1 MALRP
6 TFAFDRKLV
15 VFDDDPTGSQ
25 TVWGC
30 PLLLRWDADSLRQ
43 ALAHPSPLLF
53 LITNTR
59 ALAPAEARIRME
71 ALCTTLAEVLEEQR
85 QQGRPLDMQLISRGD
100 STLRGHC
107 PLELEVLQQHFGPF
121 AATFVVPA
129 FLPGGRTTEGG
140 VHRLQGQ
147 PLHETA
153 FARDGLFGYRSS
165 HLPSWLE
172 ERSGGRLRAASVPV
186 LGLERLQAAWADP
199 TGAGARSLDAWL
211 AALAPGSLVAVDASR
226 AEHLQAFVDALAR
239 RPDRR
244 WLFQSAASLIDTLAQ
259 LGPQPLPPAGL
270 AALRRRDGDGAPLPG
285 LVVVGSHVPL
295 ADRQLAHLLAQP
307 GCDGVELPVDR
318 LRDPIGDPSGPIE
331 AALAQSLGRSLDRGR
346 TPVLYSS
353 RGERLAGEG
362 DARRALGQTLA
373 GLMARLAG
381 QLAPRLGYVISK
393 GGITSHTLLAEGL
406 DLAWVA
412 LQGQLSAGLSL
423 VLVPDEPQLQAAGIA
438 GLPVLTVPGNLG
450 DDGTLTDSWRRL
462 QAGR

>member
-6 TFAFDRKLV
+6 TFASDRKLV

-30 PLLLRWDADSLRQ
+30 PLLLRWDAESLRR

-53 LITNTR
+53 LITNSR
-59 ALAPAEARIRME
+59 ALAPAEARERME
-71 ALCTTLAEVLEEQR
+71 AISATLAEVLEERQ
-85 QQGRPLDMQLISRGD
+85 QQGRPLQVQLISRGD

-107 PLELEVLQQHFGPF
+107 PLELEVLQQRFGPF

-140 VHRLQGQ
+140 VHRLHGQ
-147 PLHETA
+147 PVHETA
-153 FARDGLFGYRSS
+153 FARDGLFGFRSS

-172 ERSGGRLRAASVPV
+172 ERSGGRLRATTVPV
-186 LGLERLQAAWADP
+186 LGLELLEAAGADP
-199 TGAGARSLDAWL
+199 DGAGATSLDNWL
-211 AALAPGSLVAVDASR
+211 AILPKGCVVAVDASR
-226 AEHLQAFVDALAR
+226 PEHLQTFVAALAR

-244 WLFQSAASLIDTLAQ
+244 WLFQSAASLIDALAE
-259 LGPQPLPPAGL
+259 LGPQPLTPAGL
-270 AALRRRDGDGAPLPG
+270 ATLRRLGRDGAPLPG
-285 LVVVGSHVPL
+285 LVLVGSHVPL
-295 ADRQLAHLLAQP
+295 ADRQLAHLLGQP
-307 GCDGVELPVDR
+307 DCEGHELPVDR
-318 LRDPIGDPSGPIE
+318 LLASGPQALE
-331 AALAQSLGRSLDRGR
+331 AELEIALARSLDRGR

-353 RGERLAGEG
+353 RGERLAGQG
-362 DARRALGQTLA
+362 DGRRALGQALA

-381 QLAPRLGYVISK
+381 RLAPRLGYLISK

-406 DLAWVA
+406 DLAWVE

-423 VLVPDEPQLQAAGIA
+423 VLVPNDPRLRAAGVA

-450 DDGTLTDSWRRL
+450 DDATLTDSWRHL
-462 QAGR
+462 QEGSCP